1 MDRDKCIEYLTSYSK
16 GKLSRVDAEE
26 ILTSYVCDKGYADKK
41 DFVPLLMV
49 KADLNQLLEYAFD
62 YYKRI
67 YNIFTLYRPNPYNS
81 SLFGMQAILFY

>member
-1 MDRDKCIEYLTSYSK
+1 MDRDKCIGYLASHSK
-16 GKLSRVDAEE
+16 GILPRKAAEDV
-26 ILTSYVCDKGYADKK
+26 LTSYVCDRGYASKK

-49 KADLNQLLEYAFD
+49 TADLNQLLECAFN

>member
-1 MDRDKCIEYLTSYSK
+1 MDRDKCIGYLASYSK
-16 GKLSRVDAEE
+16 GILPRKAAEDV
-26 ILTSYVCDKGYADKK
+26 LTSYVCDKGYADKK

-49 KADLNQLLEYAFD
+49 KADLNQLLECAFN

-67 YNIFTLYRPNPYNS
+67 YNIFILSRPNPYNS